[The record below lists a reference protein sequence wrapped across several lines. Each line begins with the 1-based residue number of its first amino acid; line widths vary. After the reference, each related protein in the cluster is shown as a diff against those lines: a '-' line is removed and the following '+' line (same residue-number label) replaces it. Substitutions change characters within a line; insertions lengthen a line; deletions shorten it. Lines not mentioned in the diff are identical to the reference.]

1 MSVNLKE
8 LPRYRVDSR
17 ATSLCHDD
25 LVVIARHVGKI
36 LFTMGFEDIKHDDS
50 MQNTPMRVAK
60 YLAEYCIPI
69 DLDDIFG
76 STFSVEPGFHEIVA
90 QVNIPF
96 RMVCEHHLLPALGK
110 ASIGYIPNKRVIGLS
125 KMVRLVTSVGH
136 ERPSLQER
144 IGQRICDLMEEHLQP
159 QGVALVIQAE
169 HGCVACRGT
178 KSPGVI
184 TITSHVRGAFR
195 DNHAA
200 REEFHSLIRME
211 KS

>member
-1 MSVNLKE
+1 MSVKKTRLTQTKLSEIEN
-8 LPRYRVDSR
+8 
-17 ATSLCHDD
+17 
-25 LVVIARHVGKI
+25 HVAYI
-36 LFTMGFEDIKHDDS
+36 LEAMGFNRFADDDS
-50 MQNTPMRVAK
+50 MMDTPKRFAR
-60 YLAEYCIPI
+60 YLAEYCQNI
-69 DLDDIFG
+69 DLDNIFG
-76 STFSVEPGFHEIVA
+76 STFTIKPGFHEIIA

-159 QGVALVIQAE
+159 HGVALVIQAE

-178 KSPGVI
+178 KSPNVI
-184 TITSHVRGAFR
+184 TITSHIRGAFR

-200 REEFHSLIRME
+200 REEFHSLIRMGGP
-211 KS
+211 

>member
-1 MSVNLKE
+1 MSVKKTRLTTNAIEKIE
-8 LPRYRVDSR
+8 E
-17 ATSLCHDD
+17 C
-25 LVVIARHVGKI
+25 VGTI
-36 LFTMGFEDIKHDDS
+36 LYHAGFKDFAGDPS
-50 MQNTPMRVAK
+50 MKDTPIRFAK
-60 YLAEYCIPI
+60 YLAEYCQNI
-69 DLDDIFG
+69 DLGDIFG
-76 STFSVEPGFHEIVA
+76 STFSVKPGFHEIVA

-159 QGVALVIQAE
+159 QGVALVIRAE

-178 KSPGVI
+178 KSPGVV
-184 TITSHVRGAFR
+184 TITSHIRGAFR

-200 REEFHSLIRME
+200 REEFHGLIKMGDP
-211 KS
+211 

>member
-1 MSVNLKE
+1 MSVKKTRLSA
-8 LPRYRVDSR
+8 VQ
-17 ATSLCHDD
+17 
-25 LVVIARHVGKI
+25 IASIAVHVGSI
-36 LFTMGFEDIKHDDS
+36 LHIAGFKDFKKDPS
-50 MQNTPMRVAK
+50 MCDTPMRFAK
-60 YLAEYCIPI
+60 YLAEYCQPI
-69 DLDDIFG
+69 DLQNIFG
-76 STFSVEPGFHEIVA
+76 PTFYVKPGFHEIVA

-184 TITSHVRGAFR
+184 TITSHIRGAFR

-200 REEFHSLIRME
+200 REEFHSLIRMGGP
-211 KS
+211 

>member
-1 MSVNLKE
+1 MKQTRLTQTNIRDIE
-8 LPRYRVDSR
+8 AHTAY
-17 ATSLCHDD
+17 
-25 LVVIARHVGKI
+25 I
-36 LFTMGFEDIKHDDS
+36 LEAMGFNKFADDS
-50 MQNTPMRVAK
+50 SMTDTPRRFAR
-60 YLAEYCIPI
+60 YLAEYCQK
-69 DLDDIFG
+69 LDVNSIFD
-76 STFSVEPGFHEIVA
+76 STFSVKPGFHEIVV
-90 QVNIPF
+90 QTNIPF

-125 KMVRLVTSVGH
+125 KMVRLVAAVGH

-178 KSPGVI
+178 KSPGVV
-184 TITSHVRGAFR
+184 TTTSHIRGAFR

-200 REEFHSLIRME
+200 RQEFMSLINME
-211 KS
+211 RP